1 MNQVFW
7 KRFTGSL
14 FIALSTL
21 QFTRLVFYLNL
32 QEHFESIPTE
42 VLQAFSVGFQFD
54 AVTVAYLLGL
64 FFLALPF
71 LNSGWLE
78 KLVKWYFLLMLGA
91 MNFLNC
97 ADAEFFKFTAR
108 RSTDDL
114 FEFAFLSN
122 DIWNIAPNL
131 LRHFW
136 YLVLASLLALL
147 FSYWAIEKLFRNGDS
162 ISTPIWKKTLA
173 ILPIGL
179 LLVVGARGGFHPI
192 PLSIIDASKLSN
204 PRLNSVALSTPF
216 TIIKTI
222 GMSELD
228 NFDFPEEE
236 LTDLSPIVEPKPSTY
251 HGIAKGHN
259 VVVIIVESLA
269 TEYVGALNGFGT
281 PYTPFIDS
289 LCTKALVFKNSYANG
304 HRSIE
309 GIAAITASIPTL
321 MYEPYTTSRYAGNK
335 INSLANLLQPLGYHT
350 SFIHGGNKN
359 SMNFESFAGQAGY
372 DLFYDRNDY
381 PHPDKHYDGVWGI
394 SDHDMLNQCVQLYSE
409 YPKPFFSTIFT
420 LSSHHP
426 YTIPE
431 EFQNRFPQ
439 GTLPI
444 HESIGYADESL
455 RQFFENASKTDWYQN
470 TLFIITAD
478 HTSLSE
484 HAEYQTR
491 LGSLK
496 IPLILF
502 QPSND
507 SLMVGEQPQIV
518 QQIDVMPTAL
528 DLLGYEKP
536 YFSFGVSAFDHESLH
551 SSIAFKYDQ
560 HQLFMDGLLM
570 GMDRGNTN
578 FVFRPD
584 ENGWFDKN
592 LLNEQNIDISRQEA
606 YLKTFMH
613 NYSKALTEN
622 RMTYETWSSQTP

>member
-1 MNQVFW
+1 MNQFFW
-7 KRFTGSL
+7 KRLTGSL
-14 FIALSTL
+14 FVAFSTL

-32 QEHFESIPTE
+32 QSHFDAAISE
-42 VLQAFSVGFQFD
+42 VLQAFLLGIEFD
-54 AVTVAYLLGL
+54 AVTISYLLAP
-64 FFLALPF
+64 FFLVLPF
-71 LNSGWLE
+71 LNGGWPE
-78 KLVKWYFLLMLGA
+78 KLAKWYFLLTLGA

-131 LRHFW
+131 LSHFW
-136 YLVLASLLALL
+136 YLVLASLATFL
-147 FSYWAIEKLFRNGDS
+147 FSYWAIEKLLRNGNS
-162 ISTPIWKKTLA
+162 VSTPAWKKALS
-173 ILPIGL
+173 IVPMGL

-192 PLSIIDASKLSN
+192 PLSIIDASKISN
-204 PRLNSVALSTPF
+204 PKLNSVALSTPF

-222 GMSELD
+222 GMYELD
-228 NFDFPEEE
+228 NFDFPDEE
-236 LTDLSPIVEPKPSTY
+236 LTDLSPIVKPKPSAY

-269 TEYVGALNGFGT
+269 TEYIGALNSFGT

-289 LCTKALVFKNSYANG
+289 ICRNGLFFRNSYANG

-321 MYEPYTTSRYAGNK
+321 MYEPFTTSRYASNS
-335 INSLANLLQPLGYHT
+335 INSLANLLRPLGYHS
-350 SFIHGGNKN
+350 SFVHGGNKN
-359 SMNFESFAGQAGY
+359 SMNFESFAGQAGF

-381 PHPDKHYDGVWGI
+381 PYPEKHYDGIWGI
-394 SDHDMLNQCVQLYSE
+394 SDHYMLNQCVKLFSE
-409 YPKPFFSTIFT
+409 YKKPFFSTIFT

-431 EFQNRFPQ
+431 EFQNRFPK

-455 RQFFENASKTDWYQN
+455 RQFFKSASKTDWYKN
-470 TLFIITAD
+470 TLFVITAD

-496 IPLILF
+496 IPLILL

-507 SLMVGEQPQIV
+507 SLIIGEQPQIV
-518 QQIDVMPTAL
+518 QQIDVMPTIL
-528 DLLGYEKP
+528 NLLGYERP
-536 YFSFGVSAFDHESLH
+536 YFSFGKSAFDDESVH
-551 SSIAFKYDQ
+551 ASIAFKYDQ
-560 HQLFMDGLLM
+560 HQLLMDGLLI
-570 GMDRGNTN
+570 GIDKGKTN

-584 ENGWFDKN
+584 ENGWFEKN
-592 LLNEQNIDISRQEA
+592 LINERNIDISRQEA

-622 RMTYETWSSQTP
+622 RMTYENWSSQTP

>member
-1 MNQVFW
+1 MTEVFW

-14 FIALSTL
+14 FIAFSTL
-21 QFTRLVFYLNL
+21 QFTRLVFHLNL
-32 QEHFESIPTE
+32 RNHFDATSAE
-42 VLQAFSVGFQFD
+42 VLQAFLIGFQFD
-54 AVTVAYLLGL
+54 AVAITYLLGA
-64 FFLALPF
+64 FFLVLPF
-71 LNSGWLE
+71 LNGGWPE
-78 KLVKWYFLLMLGA
+78 KLAKWYFLLMLGA

-131 LRHFW
+131 LSHFW
-136 YLVLASLLALL
+136 YLVLASLATFL
-147 FSYWAIEKLFRNGDS
+147 FSYWAIGRLFRVETQLS
-162 ISTPIWKKTLA
+162 ISVGKKTLTL
-173 ILPIGL
+173 LPIGIL
-179 LLVVGARGGFHPI
+179 LAIGARGGFHPI

-204 PRLNSVALSTPF
+204 PKLNSVALSTPF

-228 NFDFPEEE
+228 DFDFPDEE
-236 LTDLSPIVEPKPSTY
+236 LTDLSPIVEPKPSVY

-281 PYTPFIDS
+281 PYTPFVDS
-289 LCTKALVFKNSYANG
+289 LCTKSLVFENSYANG

-321 MYEPYTTSRYAGNK
+321 MYEPYSTSRYASNK
-335 INSLANLLQPLGYHT
+335 INSLANLLKPIGYHT
-350 SFIHGGNKN
+350 SFVHGGNKN

-381 PHPDKHYDGVWGI
+381 PYPDKHYDGVWGI
-394 SDHDMLNQCVQLYSE
+394 SDHYMLNQCVDLFSE
-409 YPKPFFSTIFT
+409 LSKPFFSTIFT

-431 EFQNRFPQ
+431 EYQNRFPK

-455 RQFFENASKTDWYQN
+455 RLFFENASKTDWYEN
-470 TLFIITAD
+470 TLFVITAD

-484 HAEYQTR
+484 HIKYETR
-491 LGSLK
+491 LESLRV
-496 IPLILF
+496 PVILF
-502 QPSND
+502 HPSD
-507 SLMVGEQPQIV
+507 SLLTGRQQQIV
-518 QQIDVMPTAL
+518 QQIDVMPTVL

-536 YFSFGVSAFDHESLH
+536 YFSFGVSALDNKSVH

-560 HQLFMDGLLM
+560 HQLFMDGLLI
-570 GMDRGNTN
+570 GMDKGKTN

-622 RMTYETWSSQTP
+622 RMTYENWSSQTP